1 MTSMM
6 RRVTQSCLP
15 VLGALALCGQ
25 SLALDSEAPRVDAPA
40 GPVIGTDSDG
50 VLSFK
55 GIPYAQAPV
64 GPLRWAP
71 PRPAAPWSDPL
82 SATEFGPACIQRIR
96 PSTSIYYSDVS
107 PVSEDCLS
115 LNIWTPEEAQNAP
128 VFVWIHGGALSAGS
142 SSEALYDGAAMA
154 RQGIVVVSI
163 NYRLGVLGW
172 LAHPDLSAESEHGV
186 SGNYGLL
193 DQIAALHW
201 VQDNIAAFGG
211 DPERVTI
218 GGESAGGLSVM
229 YLLASPL
236 ADGLFDQAIAQSAY
250 MISTPELSQATHGE
264 FAAEGIG
271 RYVATQLGHMSIEGL
286 RAMDAEELTERAVA
300 ERYLPSGTID
310 GYVLERQLVETFERG
325 EQSAVPILAG
335 FNEGEI
341 RSLRMLAAPAPERP
355 STYAPQIRDRY
366 RDLADDFLAL
376 YPGEDLQD
384 TLFDIVRDAMY
395 GWTAEKLVRSQE
407 GLDQPGY
414 LYLFDHGYPAADDA
428 GLHAFHASELPYVFN
443 AADRTPPYWPP
454 LPETEAETAFVDA
467 VHGYWV
473 SFIKTG
479 APQAEGEADWPRYG
493 EAEAY
498 MHFAD
503 TPRPDANLM
512 PGMFELV
519 DEVVCRRREKG
530 DQAWNWNVGILAPPL
545 PRPQRGCE

>member
-1 MTSMM
+1 MTSLT
-6 RRVTQSCLP
+6 RRLTQSCLFL
-15 VLGALALCGQ
+15 LGALALCGPG
-25 SLALDSEAPRVDAPA
+25 LALQDGAPRVDAPS
-40 GPVIGTDSDG
+40 GPVTGERVDG

-55 GIPYAQAPV
+55 GIPYAEPPV
-64 GPLRWAP
+64 GEYRWTP
-71 PRPAAPWSDPL
+71 PRPLEPWREPL
-82 SATEFGPACIQRIR
+82 NATDFGPACIQLNR

-115 LNIWTPEEAQNAP
+115 LNIWAPEDAQNAP

-142 SSEALYDGAAMA
+142 SREALYDGAAMA

-172 LAHPDLSAESEHGV
+172 MAHPDLSAESEHGV

-201 VQDNIAAFGG
+201 IQDNIAAFGG
-211 DPERVTI
+211 NPDQVTI

-236 ADGLFDQAIAQSAY
+236 AEGLFAQAIAQSAY
-250 MISTPELSQATHGE
+250 MISTPELARPNHGE

-271 RYVATQLGHMSIEGL
+271 QFVGRQLGHMSVDGL
-286 RAMDAEELTERAVA
+286 REMDPHQLTEQAVA

-325 EQSAVPILAG
+325 EQAPVPVLAG

-341 RSLRMLAAPAPERP
+341 RSLRMLAAPIPERP

-366 RDLADDFLAL
+366 RDLADTFLDL

-395 GWTAEKLVRSQE
+395 GWTAEKLVRSHE
-407 GLDQPGY
+407 AIGQPGY

-428 GLHAFHASELPYVFN
+428 DLHAFHASELPYVFD

-454 LPETEAETAFVDA
+454 LPDTDEEAAFVRA
-467 VHGYWV
+467 VHSYWV
-473 SFIKTG
+473 NFIKTG
-479 APQAEGEADWPRYG
+479 VPQAPGEADWPRYG
-493 EAEAY
+493 EQESY
-498 MHFAD
+498 MHFAE
-503 TPRPDANLM
+503 TPRGADDLM
-512 PGMFELV
+512 PGMFELM
-519 DEVVCRRREKG
+519 DEVVCRRRVKG
-530 DQAWNWNVGILAPPL
+530 DQSWNWNVGILAPPL
-545 PRPQRGCE
+545 PRPQDSCD

>member
-1 MTSMM
+1 MTLL
-6 RRVTQSCLP
+6 RRRLAQCCASLM
-15 VLGALALCGQ
+15 GALMLCGQ
-25 SLALDSEAPRVDAPA
+25 SLADPAQGPRIDAPA
-40 GPVIGTDSDG
+40 GPVIGVQRDG

-55 GIPYAQAPV
+55 GIPYAQPPLGV
-64 GPLRWAP
+64 LRWTP
-71 PRPAAPWSDPL
+71 PRPVEPWIEPL
-82 SATEFGPACIQRIR
+82 AATEFGPACIQRTR

-115 LNIWTPEEAQNAP
+115 LNIWTPDDAENAP

-142 SSEALYDGAAMA
+142 SREALYDGAAMA

-172 LAHPDLSAESEHGV
+172 MAHPDLSEESDHGV

-211 DPERVTI
+211 NPDRVTI

-236 ADGLFDQAIAQSAY
+236 AEGLFDQAIAQSAY
-250 MISTPELSQATHGE
+250 MISTPELSEANHGE
-264 FAAEGIG
+264 FAAEAIG
-271 RYVATQLGHMSIEGL
+271 RYVSTQLGHMSIDGL
-286 RAMDAEELTERAVA
+286 REMDAAELTERAVA
-300 ERYLPSGTID
+300 ERYLPSGTVD
-310 GYVLERQLVETFERG
+310 GFVLERQLVETFEDG
-325 EQSAVPILAG
+325 EQAPVPVLAG

-341 RSLRMLAAPAPERP
+341 RSLRMLAAPVPERP

-366 RDLADDFLAL
+366 RDLADDVLAL

-384 TLFDIVRDAMY
+384 TLFDLVRDAMY
-395 GWTAEKLVRSQE
+395 GWTGEKLVRSQE
-407 GLDQPGY
+407 ALGQPGY
-414 LYLFDHGYPAADDA
+414 LYLFDHGYPAADEAD
-428 GLHAFHASELPYVFN
+428 LHAFHAAELPYVFH

-454 LPETEAETAFVDA
+454 LPETEEETAFVDA
-467 VHGYWV
+467 VHAYWV
-473 SFIKTG
+473 SFIKSG
-479 APQAEGEADWPRYG
+479 APQAPGWSDWPRYG
-493 EAEAY
+493 DAQAY
-498 MHFAD
+498 MHFAE
-503 TPRPDANLM
+503 TPQAQEDLM
-512 PGMFELV
+512 PGMFELM

-545 PRPQRGCE
+545 PRPQRDCP

>member
-1 MTSMM
+1 MTFMT
-6 RRVTQSCLP
+6 RRLTQSCLSL
-15 VLGALALCGQ
+15 LGALALCGQ
-25 SLALDSEAPRVDAPA
+25 CLAQDAAPRVDAPA
-40 GPVIGTDSDG
+40 GPVIGERSDG
-50 VLSFK
+50 VSSFK
-55 GIPYAQAPV
+55 GIPYAEPPV
-64 GPLRWAP
+64 GALRWTP
-71 PRPAAPWSDPL
+71 PRPLAPWSEPL
-82 SATEFGPACIQRIR
+82 SATEFGPACIQRNR

-107 PVSEDCLS
+107 PISEDCLS
-115 LNIWTPEEAQNAP
+115 LNIWTPEDAENAP

-142 SSEALYDGAAMA
+142 SREALYDGAAMA

-172 LAHPDLSAESEHGV
+172 MAHPDLSAESEHGV

-193 DQIAALHW
+193 DQIAALQW
-201 VQDNIAAFGG
+201 VQENITAFGG

-236 ADGLFDQAIAQSAY
+236 AQGLFDQAIAQSAY
-250 MISTPELSQATHGE
+250 MISTPELSRPNHGE

-271 RYVATQLGHMSIEGL
+271 QYVGQQLGHMSIEGL
-286 RAMDAEELTERAVA
+286 REMDPEELTERAAAV
-300 ERYLPSGTID
+300 RYLPSGTVD
-310 GYVLERQLVETFERG
+310 GHVLARQLVETFELG
-325 EQSAVPILAG
+325 EQAPVPVLAG

-341 RSLRMLAAPAPERP
+341 RSLRILAAPVPDRP

-366 RDLADDFLAL
+366 RDLADAFLDL

-395 GWTAEKLVRSQE
+395 GWTAEKLVRTHE
-407 GLDQPGY
+407 AIGQPGY
-414 LYLFDHGYPAADDA
+414 LYLFDHGYPAADEAD
-428 GLHAFHASELPYVFN
+428 LHAFHASELPYVFN

-454 LPETEAETAFVDA
+454 LPNTDEEAAFVSA
-467 VHGYWV
+467 VHSYWV

-479 APQAEGEADWPRYG
+479 VPEAPGAADWPRYG
-493 EAEAY
+493 ERESY
-498 MHFAD
+498 MHFAE
-503 TPRPDANLM
+503 TPRSADNLM
-512 PGMFELV
+512 PGMFELM

-545 PRPQRGCE
+545 PRPQNGCD

>member
-6 RRVTQSCLP
+6 RCVTQSCLSL
-15 VLGALALCGQ
+15 LGALTLCGQ
-25 SLALDSEAPRVDAPA
+25 SLALQEQAPRVDAPA
-40 GPVIGTDSDG
+40 GPVIGEQSEG

-55 GIPYAQAPV
+55 GIPYAQPPV
-64 GPLRWAP
+64 GALRWAP
-71 PRPAAPWSDPL
+71 PQPVAPWSEPL
-82 SATEFGPACIQRIR
+82 AATAFGPACIQRIR

-115 LNIWTPEEAQNAP
+115 LNIWTPEDAENAP
-128 VFVWIHGGALSAGS
+128 VFVWIHGGALAAGS

-172 LAHPDLSAESEHGV
+172 LAHPDLSEESEQGV

-211 DPERVTI
+211 NPDQVTI

-236 ADGLFDQAIAQSAY
+236 AEGLFDQAIAQSAY
-250 MISTPELSQATHGE
+250 MISTPELSRPNHGE

-271 RYVATQLGHMSIEGL
+271 RYVATQLGHMSIDGL
-286 RAMDAEELTERAVA
+286 REMDAEELTERAVA

-325 EQSAVPILAG
+325 EQAPVPILAG
-335 FNEGEI
+335 FNDGEI
-341 RSLRMLAAPAPERP
+341 RSLRMLAAPVPERP

-366 RDLADDFLAL
+366 RDLADEFLAL

-384 TLFDIVRDAMY
+384 TLFDIVRGRHVWLDFREAGAITGSPGPARLSVSVRPWLPSSRGAGPARLSCGRASLCLQRRGPNPALLARLAGDRRGNRLRQRCAQLLGELY
-395 GWTAEKLVRSQE
+395 QGWRS
-407 GLDQPGY
+407 
-414 LYLFDHGYPAADDA
+414 A
-428 GLHAFHASELPYVFN
+428 G
-443 AADRTPPYWPP
+443 
-454 LPETEAETAFVDA
+454 
-467 VHGYWV
+467 G
-473 SFIKTG
+473 
-479 APQAEGEADWPRYG
+479 
-493 EAEAY
+493 
-498 MHFAD
+498 
-503 TPRPDANLM
+503 
-512 PGMFELV
+512 
-519 DEVVCRRREKG
+519 RRG
-530 DQAWNWNVGILAPPL
+530 GLAPIRSDGKVISTSPK
-545 PRPQRGCE
+545 RRARTRT

>member
-6 RRVTQSCLP
+6 RCVTQCCLSL
-15 VLGALALCGQ
+15 LGALTLCAQ
-25 SLALDSEAPRVDAPA
+25 SLALQEQAPRVDAPA
-40 GPVIGTDSDG
+40 GPVIGEQSEG

-55 GIPYAQAPV
+55 GIPYAQPPV
-64 GPLRWAP
+64 GALRWAP
-71 PRPAAPWSDPL
+71 PQPLTPWSEPL
-82 SATEFGPACIQRIR
+82 TATAFGPACIQRNR

-115 LNIWTPEEAQNAP
+115 LNIWTPENAENAP
-128 VFVWIHGGALSAGS
+128 VFVWIHGGALAAGS

-172 LAHPDLSAESEHGV
+172 MAHPDLSEESEQGV

-193 DQIAALHW
+193 DQITALNW

-211 DPERVTI
+211 DPDRVTI

-236 ADGLFDQAIAQSAY
+236 ARGLFDQAIAQSAY
-250 MISTPELSQATHGE
+250 MISTPELSAPRHGE

-271 RYVATQLGHMSIEGL
+271 AYVANQLGHMSIEGL
-286 RAMDAEELTERAVA
+286 RGMDAEELTERAIA
-300 ERYLPSGTID
+300 SGYLASGTID
-310 GYVLERQLVETFERG
+310 GHVLERQLVETFERG
-325 EQSAVPILAG
+325 EQAPVPVLAG
-335 FNEGEI
+335 FNDGEI
-341 RSLRMLAAPAPERP
+341 RSLRMLAPPVPERP

-366 RDLADDFLAL
+366 RDLADEFLAL
-376 YPGEDLQD
+376 YPGDDLQD

-395 GWTAEKLVRSQE
+395 GWTAEKLARSQE
-407 GLDQPGY
+407 ALGQPGF
-414 LYLFDHGYPAADDA
+414 LYLFDHGYPAAEALD
-428 GLHAFHASELPYVFN
+428 LHAFHAAELPYVFN

-454 LPETEAETAFVDA
+454 LPDTEEEATFVNA

-479 APQAEGEADWPRYG
+479 APHAPGQPDWSRYG
-493 EAEAY
+493 ETQAY
-498 MHFAD
+498 LHFAE
-503 TPRPDANLM
+503 TPQAAEDLM

-530 DQAWNWNVGILAPPL
+530 DQPWNWNVGILAPPL
-545 PRPQRGCE
+545 PRPQAGCD